1 MFKTS
6 QTICDKVTEL
16 AYCFRWNFPKYAS
29 KIHQHQQQISYDPV
43 SQNVFLHIIRI
54 WDLRFFWLPYC
65 MISYG
70 WYWHAHIWCCV
81 CYQCLKRHLSAQFL
95 SWVEFQLK
103 DTLSRFLVLKLM
115 RWFLSHLCK
124 CRQCQLKVSSIQ
136 NESMRSSFLP
146 KCQPNILRISALPS
160 NKLPGQKSLKCL
172 VGILGETMTS

>member
-1 MFKTS
+1 M
-6 QTICDKVTEL
+6 
-16 AYCFRWNFPKYAS
+16 
-29 KIHQHQQQISYDPV
+29 
-43 SQNVFLHIIRI
+43 
-54 WDLRFFWLPYC
+54 RFFWLPYC

-146 KCQPNILRISALPS
+146 KCQPNILRISALPF
-160 NKLPGQKSLKCL
+160 NKLSGPSDPSNSWLAFWKKQWPHKFILTWTDLYNASNMVSICAWFVKCQL
-172 VGILGETMTS
+172 RS